1 MLLPKTDSKGLTMSK
16 LQISSSF
23 KSTNSTLIPS
33 ATHIINRDLTS
44 AKLLISQFVKLSSAA
59 NFMPAFSGENNGK
72 GAVTKI
78 IEHLGTRI
86 VRPWTIKQ
94 AGTSLCGPA
103 VFFYCL
109 AKDCPAL
116 YVKSVIEL
124 YLYGETKINDLHI
137 KPSSGCKKAARPDNM
152 ASIDWITLASL
163 TDSSNALYNY
173 DSDTDKFSGITLP
186 GKLESWFKAAGYKH
200 VSQHTSLF
208 FDKSIDSLL
217 KAQSAFKT
225 GKNVCLFLSAKSLD
239 TPMTISLTP
248 NHWVVMSRQL
258 KVGTP
263 RSINFS
269 TDVDKIKDEKFDLEV
284 FTWGREAFNMNKKQ
298 LSLYAFSDYYFGYVV
313 AS

>member
-1 MLLPKTDSKGLTMSK
+1 MSK
-16 LQISSSF
+16 LQIPASL
-23 KSTNSTLIPS
+23 KSTNSTLKPS
-33 ATHIINRDLTS
+33 ATRIINRDLTS

-59 NFMPAFSGENNGK
+59 NFMPAFSGRDNGK
-72 GAVTKI
+72 GAVKKI
-78 IEHLGTRI
+78 IGDLSIRI
-86 VRPWTIKQ
+86 VEPWGIRQ
-94 AGTSLCGPA
+94 ENTSLCGPA

-137 KPSSGCKKAARPDNM
+137 KPSLSCKKAKLPKGM

-163 TDSSNALYNY
+163 ADSSNALYNY
-173 DSDTDKFSGITLP
+173 DSDADKFSGITLP
-186 GKLESWFKAAGYKH
+186 GRLESWFKAAGYKH
-200 VSQHTSLF
+200 VSKHTNLF
-208 FDKSIDSLL
+208 FDKNINNLL
-217 KAQSAFKT
+217 KAKNAFKE
-225 GKNVCLFLSAKSLD
+225 GKNVCLFLSAKSLE
-239 TPMTISLTP
+239 TPATVSLIP
-248 NHWVVMSRQL
+248 NHWVVMSRHL

-269 TDVDKIKDEKFDLEV
+269 TSASEIKDKKFDLEV

-298 LSLYAFSDYYFGYVV
+298 LSLYEFSDYYFGYIV

>member
-1 MLLPKTDSKGLTMSK
+1 MSK
-16 LQISSSF
+16 LQISASF

-33 ATHIINRDLTS
+33 ATRIINRDLTS
-44 AKLLISQFVKLSSAA
+44 AKLLISQFVKLSSAT
-59 NFMPAFSGENNGK
+59 NFMPAFSGKGNGK
-72 GAVTKI
+72 DAVKRITGHLDARI
-78 IEHLGTRI
+78 IE
-86 VRPWTIKQ
+86 PWTIKQ

-137 KPSSGCKKAARPDNM
+137 KPSSSCKKAKLPDKM

-173 DSDTDKFSGITLP
+173 DSDTDQVSGITLP

-200 VSQHTSLF
+200 VSQHTNLF

-217 KAQSAFKT
+217 KAQSAFKA

-263 RSINFS
+263 RSKNFS
-269 TDVDKIKDEKFDLEV
+269 TDAEKIKDEKFDLEV
-284 FTWGREAFNMNKKQ
+284 FTWGLEALNMNKKQ
-298 LSLYAFSDYYFGYVV
+298 LSLYAFSDYYFG
-313 AS
+313 